1 MKRIKKIF
9 ESSLFKV
16 FSLNSVSVVIR
27 VLGGLI
33 TSKII
38 AKFLGPSGLA
48 LIGNQRNFLSITDSV
63 STLGFQNGIIKY
75 VAEFEK
81 NETKL
86 NEVLSTLFFSI
97 LGLVIIL
104 GTVLFFSA
112 DYFSL
117 FFLKNPEHQWVF
129 KVLAFALPWYA
140 GNIIITSVLN
150 GLSKYKQVIKVNI
163 AGNITGVL
171 LSAFLTWQYSI
182 EGALLAITL
191 TPAIMFVFSFLMLK
205 KQLPGFGYIDFSFF
219 NPGVLKNFFSY
230 SLMALVTVVMGA
242 LVSLY
247 IRNSIISQYGENEA
261 GYWEA
266 VNRISTYYL
275 MFVSTLLTVYFFPK
289 LSKALTNKET
299 QKVFFSYYKTV
310 MPLFGIALIFI
321 FLIKRFII
329 TILLSDEFLPM
340 SELFVWQLTGD
351 FLKACSLILG
361 YEFFAKKMTKA
372 FIITELLSFAVLY
385 ITATFFIQSFGA
397 QGAVMAHTFTYAI
410 YLLVLTFFFRK
421 KIFIY

>member
-1 MKRIKKIF
+1 
-9 ESSLFKV
+9 
-16 FSLNSVSVVIR
+16 
-27 VLGGLI
+27 
-33 TSKII
+33 
-38 AKFLGPSGLA
+38 
-48 LIGNQRNFLSITDSV
+48 
-63 STLGFQNGIIKY
+63 
-75 VAEFEK
+75 
-81 NETKL
+81 
-86 NEVLSTLFFSI
+86 
-97 LGLVIIL
+97 
-104 GTVLFFSA
+104 
-112 DYFSL
+112 
-117 FFLKNPEHQWVF
+117 
-129 KVLAFALPWYA
+129 
-140 GNIIITSVLN
+140 
-150 GLSKYKQVIKVNI
+150 
-163 AGNITGVL
+163 
-171 LSAFLTWQYSI
+171 
-182 EGALLAITL
+182 
-191 TPAIMFVFSFLMLK
+191 
-205 KQLPGFGYIDFSFF
+205 
-219 NPGVLKNFFSY
+219 
-230 SLMALVTVVMGA
+230 MGA

-289 LSKALTNKET
+289 LSKAVTNKET

-310 MPLFGIALIFI
+310 IPLFGVALIFI

-372 FIITELLSFAVLY
+372 FIITELLSFAILY

-410 YLLVLTFFFRK
+410 YLLILTFFFRK
-421 KIFIY
+421 KIFS